1 MKKIILSI
9 LVCSVLFSCE
19 DLETVVNIDI
29 PPHEAVL
36 VLNSIIETDT
46 EIRVLVSHSVG
57 AFEQNTPSCIT
68 DAEVLLFENNQFLD
82 TLSIDL
88 INTDTVLFYNEYGE
102 VELLMNYYTS
112 EILPNS
118 ASTYTINV
126 NHPDY
131 ESISASTYIPED
143 IIVYNIQIDTVT
155 DPEKIGFSFSFN
167 DNVIQKNYYRLKT
180 FSSCVKTY
188 FNWETGDTI
197 EHRYSGSE
205 TMFSNDPSF
214 PSGIPFEGYT
224 FIGDQVV
231 FTDDLFNGLE
241 KQISIDIGGGE
252 LDFEYS
258 EFEYSDCDSITIHF
272 STFSDDTYDY
282 YNSLGDHIE
291 KGELGLFGG
300 EVIPVYSNVENGLGV
315 LISVNQHKIQLKP

>member
-19 DLETVVNIDI
+19 DMLQTVVTIDI

-57 AFEQNTPSCIT
+57 AFEQITPSCIT
-68 DAEVLLFENNQFLD
+68 DAEVLLFENNQFVD

-88 INTDTVLFYNEYGE
+88 INTDTMMFYNEYGE
-102 VELLMNYYTS
+102 MELLMNYYTS
-112 EILPNS
+112 DIIPNS
-118 ASTYTINV
+118 GSTYSVKV
-126 NHPDY
+126 NHPSY
-131 ESISASTYIPED
+131 ESITASTYIPED

-167 DNVIQKNYYRLKT
+167 DNGIQENYYRLKL
-180 FSSCVKTY
+180 FSSCMKTWIDEY
-188 FNWETGDTI
+188 DGDTI
-197 EHRYSGSE
+197 FSEYVSGR
-205 TMFSNDPSF
+205 TVMMSNDPSF
-214 PSGIPFEGYT
+214 PRGIPFGGYT
-224 FIGDQVV
+224 FMDNQVV
-231 FTDDLFNGLE
+231 FTDDLFNGQE
-241 KQISIDIGGGE
+241 KNISIDVESKG
-252 LDFEYS
+252 YR
-258 EFEYSDCDSITIHF
+258 YSDCDTVTIQF
-272 STFSDDTYDY
+272 STFSDDTYSY
-282 YNSLGDHIE
+282 YNSLGDHSE

-315 LISVNQHKIQLKP
+315 IISVNAQNIQLKP

>member
-19 DLETVVNIDI
+19 DMLQTVVTIDI

-68 DAEVLLFENNQFLD
+68 DAEVLLFENNQFVD

-88 INTDTVLFYNEYGE
+88 INTDTMMFYNEYGE
-102 VELLMNYYTS
+102 MELLMNYYTS
-112 EILPNS
+112 DIIPNS
-118 ASTYTINV
+118 GSTYSVKV
-126 NHPDY
+126 NHPSY
-131 ESISASTYIPED
+131 ESITASTYIPED

-155 DPEKIGFSFSFN
+155 DPDKIGFSFSFN
-167 DNVIQKNYYRLKT
+167 DNGIQENYYRLKL
-180 FSSCVKTY
+180 FSSCMKT
-188 FNWETGDTI
+188 WIDDGDTV
-197 EHRYSGSE
+197 EDGYSGR
-205 TMFSNDPSF
+205 MIMMSNDPSF
-214 PSGIPFEGYT
+214 PSDIPFDGYT
-224 FIGDQVV
+224 FIDQQVV
-231 FTDDLFNGLE
+231 FTDDLFNGQE
-241 KQISIDIGGGE
+241 KNISIDVESKG
-252 LDFEYS
+252 YR
-258 EFEYSDCDSITIHF
+258 YSDCDTVTIQF
-272 STFSDDTYDY
+272 STFSDDTYSY
-282 YNSLGDHIE
+282 YNSLEDHSE

-315 LISVNQHKIQLKP
+315 IISVNAQNIQLKP